1 MKLKRILLYVTLC
14 VTSFSENNLTTA
26 QASQTDHLK
35 IGWASGDITP
45 SRPVLIAGQFY
56 ARVSEGV
63 KDPITVTALA
73 IESINHRKSSKA
85 MMITCDLVSIPD
97 GMRDDSNLR
106 DRVRALL
113 QDLSPA
119 LQPEDILINA
129 THTHAA
135 PYVNTSEVEKLYGI
149 SLDMMAPGRNVMPPA
164 EYLEFAAAKIA
175 GAARQ
180 AWTSRKKGGV
190 SYGLSKAVIGHN
202 RLQSLESGKSVMY
215 GQTNSP
221 EFSHIEGYENHDLNL
236 LYTWDE
242 KSQLTGVVVNAA
254 IPAQVSEHFY
264 ELSADF
270 WTDTRQLLKEK
281 LGKNLYVLAQVS
293 TAGDQSPHVM
303 WGSKAE
309 ERMQKLMQIDAE
321 GLGRGSIGQRKYI
334 AHQISNGVEAILPY
348 MKKNIVWN
356 PVFKHKKELISLSR
370 RLLQPTD
377 LENAKMDIVKWGK
390 IYHDLLAETKANPA
404 KTQTPRWYTKITESH
419 SHYRRGQSVL
429 ERYEL
434 EKVQPKLAV
443 EVHVLRID
451 DMALASNPFELYL
464 DYGIQMITRSAATQT
479 FLVQLAGAGT
489 YLPTKRSIAG
499 GAYGAVPASTI
510 MGPEGGKELVEAT
523 LKLINSMW

>member
-1 MKLKRILLYVTLC
+1 MLLKRILHSVTVC
-14 VTSFSENNLTTA
+14 VTMFCGMVYTNA
-26 QASQTDHLK
+26 YAFQKDQLK
-35 IGWASGDITP
+35 IGWASADITP
-45 SRPVLIAGQFY
+45 SRPVLLAGQFY

-63 KDPITVTALA
+63 KDPVTATALA
-73 IESINHRKSSKA
+73 IESIKEGKSSRA
-85 MMITCDLVSIPD
+85 IMITCDLVSIPD
-97 GMRDDSNLR
+97 GLRDASNLR
-106 DRVRALL
+106 DRVRTLL

-135 PYVNTSEVEKLYGI
+135 PYVNTGDVEKLYGV
-149 SLDMMAPGRNVMPPA
+149 SLAMMAPEKNVMPPS

-175 GAARQ
+175 AAARQ
-180 AWTSRKKGGV
+180 AWVSRKNGGI

-215 GQTNSP
+215 GQTNTP

-254 IPAQVSEHFY
+254 IPSQVSEHLY

-270 WTDTRQLLKEK
+270 WADTRQLLQEK
-281 LGKNLYVLAQVS
+281 LGKGVYVLAQVS

-303 WGSKAE
+303 WGARAE
-309 ERMQKLMQIDAE
+309 ERMQKLMGIDAE
-321 GLGRGSIGQRKYI
+321 GVGRGSMAQRKYI
-334 AHQISNGVEAILPY
+334 AHQIYNGIEAILPY
-348 MKKNIVWN
+348 MKKNIEWN
-356 PVFKHKKELISLSR
+356 PTFIHKMESVSLSR
-370 RLLQPTD
+370 RLLGPAD
-377 LENAKMDIVKWGK
+377 LESAKLEIVKWEK
-390 IYHDLLAETKANPA
+390 IYHDMLADAKANPA
-404 KTQTPRWYTKITESH
+404 KTKTPRWYTKITESY

-429 ERYEL
+429 ERFEL
-434 EKVQPKLAV
+434 EKVQPKLSV
-443 EVHVLRID
+443 EVHALRIGE
-451 DMALASNPFELYL
+451 MALATNPFELYL
-464 DYGIQMITRSAATQT
+464 DYGIQMITRSVATQT
-479 FLVQLAGAGT
+479 FLVQLTGSGT